1 MQPCTQNRFS
11 VIIVGSRDFADY
23 ALLKYKCDAL
33 FSRRKPTAILCGEA
47 RGADLLGKRYANEQG
62 IPVESYPADWDRHG
76 WSAGYIRNHEMLEN
90 ADALIAFW
98 DGRSKGTK
106 NMIDIAMRAGKAVRI
121 VRY

>member
-1 MQPCTQNRFS
+1 M
-11 VIIVGSRDFADY
+11 
-23 ALLKYKCDAL
+23 
-33 FSRRKPTAILCGEA
+33 
-47 RGADLLGKRYANEQG
+47 LGKRYANEQG
-62 IPVESYPADWDRHG
+62 IPVESYPADWNRHG
-76 WSAGYIRNHEMLEN
+76 RSAGYIRNHEMLEN